1 MTLAQKCL
9 ELADEIVRDRRAAY
23 GSPDANYHRL
33 SGLWSAV
40 LETDVSALETV
51 LCCVQMKVARLV
63 NDPLHEDSW
72 VDIAGYAAIGFEIS
86 QLLKERED
94 G

>member
-1 MTLAQKCL
+1 
-9 ELADEIVRDRRAAY
+9 
-23 GSPDANYHRL
+23 
-33 SGLWSAV
+33 
-40 LETDVSALETV
+40 
-51 LCCVQMKVARLV
+51 MKVARLV

-72 VDIAGYAAIGFEIS
+72 IDIAGYAAIGFEIS

>member
-1 MTLAQKCL
+1 MPLAQKCL

-51 LCCVQMKVARLV
+51 LCCIQMKVARLV

-72 VDIAGYAAIGFEIS
+72 IDIAGYAAIGFEIS

>member
-9 ELADEIVRDRRAAY
+9 ELAEAAVKDRRASY

-33 SGLWSAV
+33 SSLWSAV
-40 LETDVSALETV
+40 LETDVSVLETV
-51 LCCVQMKVARLV
+51 LCLIQMKISRLM
-63 NDPLHEDSW
+63 NDPTHADSW
-72 VDIAGYAAIGFEIS
+72 VDIAGYAAIGYEIS
-86 QLLKERED
+86 QLLKERAD

>member
-9 ELADEIVRDRRAAY
+9 ELADAAIRDRRAVY

-51 LCCVQMKVARLV
+51 LCCIQMKVARLV
-63 NDPLHEDSW
+63 NDPLHADSW
-72 VDIAGYAAIGFEIS
+72 IDVAGYAAIGFEIS